1 MQENPGSLTSRLT
14 HFLIA
19 MALVECS
26 RTLTMV
32 QVPVYLS
39 ELGASIGQIGLF
51 FTLSSI
57 VPLIFRIFGGYL
69 SDSIGRLRALII
81 GSLGGVLG
89 YIAFLIA
96 PTWQFAIVGPAL
108 LGLASALVFPSYKA
122 YIADNTAEE
131 VRARIFGLSDTVVTL
146 AWVVGP
152 PIGGWLAQNLGYRSM
167 FAAAVLTFSVATLL
181 FLALHLSARKS
192 EQSSVSGVSLQS
204 LRTSLRDIVALMFA
218 GGLIT
223 WVMISDGVV
232 DIASKMSFE
241 LMPVYLGNEIGL
253 SKQSIGLLDGIHG
266 IALAITMFPAGYL
279 IDKTSERLG
288 AVLGMVFLIIS
299 RIVFGLATAFWGFAL
314 SWALLGVAVS
324 MFQPALSSLISK
336 AVPQRLRGVAFA
348 FVVTNVGIFSLPF
361 PWIGSQI
368 WTRFGPKIPFFAS
381 AALASL
387 IIIPAWFKLHY
398 TNNAASKNNQSP
410 DAVSSD

>member
-1 MQENPGSLTSRLT
+1 MLEKPGSTTSRLT
-14 HFLIA
+14 LFLFA

-32 QVPVYLS
+32 QVPVFLS
-39 ELGASIGQIGLF
+39 ELGASISQIGLF
-51 FTLSSI
+51 FTVSSI

-89 YIAFLIA
+89 YIAFSIA
-96 PTWQFAIVGPAL
+96 PTWQFAIIGPAL

-131 VRARIFGLSDTVVTL
+131 VRGRIFGLSDTVVTM
-146 AWVVGP
+146 AWIIGP
-152 PIGGWLAQNLGYRSM
+152 PIGGLLAQNLGYRYM
-167 FAAAVLTFSVATLL
+167 FAASILTFSTATLL
-181 FLALHLSARKS
+181 FLTLHLSDRKS
-192 EQSSVSGVSLQS
+192 KQSVSGGVSLQS
-204 LRTSLRDIVALMFA
+204 LRTSLRDIAALMFA

-223 WVMISDGVV
+223 WVMITDGVV
-232 DIASKMSFE
+232 DVASKMSFE

-253 SKQSIGLLDGIHG
+253 NNQAIGLLDGIHG
-266 IALAITMFPAGYL
+266 VALAVTMFPAGYL

-288 AVLGMVFLIIS
+288 AVLGMVILIIS
-299 RIVFGLATAFWGFAL
+299 RIVFGLATTFWGFAF
-314 SWALLGVAVS
+314 SWALLGLAVS

-336 AVPQRLRGVAFA
+336 GVPQRLRGVAFA
-348 FVVTNVGIFSLPF
+348 FLVTNVGVISLPF

-368 WTRFGPKIPFFAS
+368 WTHFGPRVPFFTS

-387 IIIPAWFKLHY
+387 IIIPAWFKLRY
-398 TNNAASKNNQSP
+398 TNNSAAKVSP
-410 DAVSSD
+410 ESSQNSTD

>member
-1 MQENPGSLTSRLT
+1 MQEKPAQTTGRLT
-14 HFLIA
+14 HFLVA

-32 QVPVYLS
+32 QVPVFLS
-39 ELGASIGQIGLF
+39 ELGASIGQIGFF
-51 FTLSSI
+51 FTVSAI

-89 YIAFLIA
+89 YVAFSIA
-96 PTWQFAIVGPAL
+96 PTWQFAIIGPAF
-108 LGLASALVFPSYKA
+108 LGLASALIFPSYKA

-131 VRARIFGLSDTVVTL
+131 VRARIFGLSDTVVTT

-152 PIGGWLAQNLGYRSM
+152 PIGGWLAQNFGYRSM
-167 FAAAVLTFSVATLL
+167 FAAAVLAFSIATLL
-181 FLALHLSARKS
+181 FLALHLSSRRS
-192 EQSSVSGVSLQS
+192 EQTKTSGVSLQS
-204 LRTSLRDIVALMFA
+204 LRTSLTDIVALTFA

-223 WVMISDGVV
+223 WVLIADGVV

-253 SKQSIGLLDGIHG
+253 SKQAIGLLDGIHG
-266 IALAITMFPAGYL
+266 ITLAVTMFPAGYL

-336 AVPQRLRGVAFA
+336 GVPQRLRGVAFA

-368 WTRFGPKIPFFAS
+368 WTRFGPRIPFFTS
-381 AALASL
+381 AVLASL
-387 IIIPAWFKLHY
+387 IIIPAWFKLRY
-398 TNNAASKNNQSP
+398 TNHSSSMNSSASSLKST
-410 DAVSSD
+410 D

>member
-1 MQENPGSLTSRLT
+1 MQENPGSIPSRLT
-14 HFLIA
+14 HFLFA

-96 PTWQFAIVGPAL
+96 PTWQFAIIGPAL

-167 FAAAVLTFSVATLL
+167 FAAAVITFSVATVL
-181 FLALHLSARKS
+181 FLALHLAGRKS
-192 EQSSVSGVSLQS
+192 EQSSASGVSLQS
-204 LRTSLRDIVALMFA
+204 LQTSLRDIVALMFA

-223 WVMISDGVV
+223 WVMITDGVV

-266 IALAITMFPAGYL
+266 ISLAVTMFPAGYL

-288 AVLGMVFLIIS
+288 AVLGMILLIAS
-299 RIVFGLATAFWGFAL
+299 RIVFGFATAFWGFAI

-348 FVVTNVGIFSLPF
+348 FVVTNVGILSLPF

-368 WTRFGPKIPFFAS
+368 WTHFGPKIPFFVS

-398 TNNAASKNNQSP
+398 TNNSDNKSNQSP
-410 DAVSSD
+410 EVVSAG

>member
-1 MQENPGSLTSRLT
+1 
-14 HFLIA
+14 

-39 ELGASIGQIGLF
+39 ELGASIGQLGFF
-51 FTLSSI
+51 FTVSAI

-81 GSLGGVLG
+81 GSLGGTLG
-89 YIAFLIA
+89 YVAFLIA
-96 PTWQFAIVGPAL
+96 PTWQFAIIGPAF

-131 VRARIFGLSDTVVTL
+131 VRARIFGLSDTVVNI

-152 PIGGWLAQNLGYRSM
+152 PIGGMLAQNFGYRSM
-167 FAAAVLTFSVATLL
+167 FGAAVLTFSIATLL
-181 FLALHLSARKS
+181 FLTLHLSSRRS
-192 EQSSVSGVSLQS
+192 EQTKPSGVSLQS
-204 LRTSLRDIVALMFA
+204 LRTSLTDIIALTFA

-223 WVMISDGVV
+223 WVLITDGVV

-253 SKQSIGLLDGIHG
+253 SKQAIGLLDGIHG
-266 IALAITMFPAGYL
+266 ITLAITMFPAGYL

-299 RIVFGLATAFWGFAL
+299 RIVFGLATTFWGFAF

-336 AVPQRLRGVAFA
+336 GVPQRLRGVAFA

-368 WTRFGPKIPFFAS
+368 WTRFGPRVPFFTS
-381 AALASL
+381 AVLASL
-387 IIIPAWFKLHY
+387 IIIPAWIKLRY
-398 TNNAASKNNQSP
+398 TNNSSRKTSSASTA
-410 DAVSSD
+410 DSSD